1 MPTKATRASGIL
13 RGLIGLLLLTVTACK
28 PAAVAQEDGG
38 PEVSK
43 PGQAEKSAP
52 RVAANSDP
60 AADPDVLADRWS
72 AIVQQG
78 QKIGFGRETVRRDQ
92 GQGGGPTTIRTTS
105 IQQFQIKRLEQTI
118 TMRVE
123 NIFLETEEGHL
134 LEYASKMSQGRV
146 ATLFRGKRLSTE
158 GESAQFEI
166 TTTQAGRETGAAEKF
181 TWDANLGGMH
191 AQRLALED
199 PPIAAS
205 QQRERLVL
213 VPLVNRPGM
222 MAFAATKPESVEMI
236 GGTKVS
242 LLRVEHEV
250 AIEGQAPAPTT
261 MWVDDHGV
269 VVKMALPEQDFEI
282 LSCDKQL
289 AMSPNQAVTF
299 DLATETVVP
308 VPGDIGPL
316 QTARKAT
323 YHLRHAR
330 GNLAEMLSSR
340 TNQTLAP
347 AGEREAKLTVYRIDP
362 KAAVPTGI
370 DVDDA
375 PSPADRQPSS
385 LVQSDDE
392 VVLKLAAGIPDKETP
407 LQTALAAEKLVHETV
422 TEKNFSQGFA
432 TAADVARAR
441 EGDCTEHSVLLMAL
455 LRAKGIPARA
465 ALGLVYF
472 EGEQARGF
480 AYHMWTE
487 AWIDDRWIPLDATR
501 PPGPI
506 GVDYIKV
513 TESSLEGSAAF
524 SAFFPVSRVIGQ
536 IEILGVEFP

>member
-1 MPTKATRASGIL
+1 MPTNATRAGAIL
-13 RGLIGLLLLTVTACK
+13 KGLIGLLFLAVTACR
-28 PAAVAQEDGG
+28 PAAVAQEDNG
-38 PEVSK
+38 PAAPK
-43 PGQAEKSAP
+43 PAETEKSPP
-52 RVAANSDP
+52 RVTAKSEADADP
-60 AADPDVLADRWS
+60 AILADRWS

-78 QKIGFGRETVRRDQ
+78 QKIGFGRETVRRDE
-92 GQGGGPTTIRTTS
+92 GKAGGPTTIRTTS

-146 ATLFRGKRLSTE
+146 ATLFRGKRLATE
-158 GESAQFEI
+158 GESARFEI
-166 TTTQAGRETGAAEKF
+166 TTTQAGQQTGAPEKF
-181 TWDANLGGMH
+181 TWDANLGGLH

-199 PPIAAS
+199 PPIAAG
-205 QQRERLVL
+205 QKRERLVL
-213 VPLVNRPGM
+213 VPLVNRPAVM
-222 MAFAATKPESVEMI
+222 HFTATKPESVEMI
-236 GGTKVS
+236 GGTEVS

-250 AIEGQAPAPTT
+250 AIDGQAPAPTT

-269 VVKMALPEQDFEI
+269 VVKMSLPEQDFEI
-282 LSCDKQL
+282 LSCDKEL

-308 VPGDIGPL
+308 VPGDITPL
-316 QTARKAT
+316 RTAPKAV

-330 GNLAEMLSSR
+330 GNLAEMLSGK
-340 TNQTLAP
+340 TNQTLEAT
-347 AGEREAKLTVYRIDP
+347 GQREVKLTVFRIDP
-362 KAAVPTGI
+362 RAVLPSGI
-370 DVDDA
+370 NRDDA
-375 PSPADRQPSS
+375 PSAADREPSS

-392 VVLKLAAGIPDKETP
+392 EVLKLAATIPDQEGA
-407 LQTALAAEKLVHETV
+407 LQTAFAAEKLVHETV

-432 TAADVARAR
+432 SAADVARMR

-465 ALGLVYF
+465 ALGLVYH
-472 EGEQARGF
+472 EGAQAKGF

-487 AWIDDRWIPLDATR
+487 AWIDDRWVPLDATR

-506 GVDYIKV
+506 GVDYLKV
-513 TESSLEGSAAF
+513 TQSSLQGSAAF